1 MKNIH
6 CGYLGKRKQRYE
18 MTVLEHYER
27 TRCYWC
33 FEWSLSSLETRSNHH
48 TMNHTQCI
56 NPCMVEKKTLMFI
69 IFFTSMLKRGG
80 VGGFWFLSSNFKKE
94 TWCYAI
100 SWCAMFVLYTGSG
113 EMLLLTTDSG
123 MDWLSVVFFFCCLSH
138 VMMLWH
144 HGGTEDVTLSGVD
157 EVAVTTTMDAVGC
170 SYAENFLVNLNN
182 KDK

>member
-123 MDWLSVVFFFCCLSH
+123 MDWLSVVFFFLLFEPCH
-138 VMMLWH
+138 
-144 HGGTEDVTLSGVD
+144 D
-157 EVAVTTTMDAVGC
+157 AVTSWWHWWCHAVGC
-170 SYAENFLVNLNN
+170 WWGRSDDDNGCCWM
-182 KDK
+182 

>member
-1 MKNIH
+1 MINIR

-33 FEWSLSSLETRSNHH
+33 FKSSLSSLETCSNHH
-48 TMNHTQCI
+48 ILNHTQCI
-56 NPCMVEKKTLMFI
+56 NPCVTEEKTLPLMFI
-69 IFFTSMLKRGG
+69 ILFDSMLKRG
-80 VGGFWFLSSNFKKE
+80 VGGGVWFWSSNFKKE

-123 MDWLSVVFFFCCLSH
+123 MDWLSVVFFCRLSH
-138 VMMLWH
+138 VMMLWR
-144 HGGTEDVTLSGVD
+144 HGGTDDVTLLSR
-157 EVAVTTTMDAVGC
+157 GC
-170 SYAENFLVNLNN
+170 WWGHSDNN
-182 KDK
+182 NECCWM

>member
-1 MKNIH
+1 
-6 CGYLGKRKQRYE
+6 

-123 MDWLSVVFFFCCLSH
+123 MDWLSVVFFSAVWAMSWCCD
-138 VMMLWH
+138 VMVALMMSRCRVSMRSQWRRQWMLL
-144 HGGTEDVTLSGVD
+144 DVVMQKT
-157 EVAVTTTMDAVGC
+157 
-170 SYAENFLVNLNN
+170 FWWI
-182 KDK
+182 